1 MKITIALKAKGLMH
15 KSELIPNIPIEL
27 AQKLLNLGM
36 IEYCIASDQW
46 HLSPTA
52 ESLGW
57 ETSYGFEHV
66 SIRQKKNQ
74 CLSRLDVNTESEI
87 IKGVYRPIPMIAS
100 NMSTVCDANFC
111 IQLYKLGA
119 LGVMHRAAPREHLF
133 ESVHKIA
140 QECEWV
146 AASVGVGYDQV
157 ALAIDLKA
165 HGANI
170 IFIDIAHGYS
180 DTVIETAR
188 QIKAS
193 IPMARCGTKKMKV
206 VIGNTTNIE
215 LMKEAKDV
223 ADAIKVGIAQ
233 GAACETKNTAG
244 CTEKQF
250 SATLKFKNISKELG
264 IPVISDGGIRE
275 PKDMVYAIGAGAN
288 SIMAGSIFARC
299 PESAAETLDMN
310 GVPHKVYAGM
320 ASRYVQQRWKGG
332 LKDGTCPEGGVRYL
346 KVGEA
351 IEPFLKR
358 WSGALKSGITYAGGK
373 DIQSFQE
380 TVEFVKLAT

>member
-1 MKITIALKAKGLMH
+1 MGVVLLDSTCNTYRLN
-15 KSELIPNIPIEL
+15 PL
-27 AQKLLNLGM
+27 A
-36 IEYCIASDQW
+36 EVVQW
-46 HLSPTA
+46 DV
-52 ESLGW
+52 
-57 ETSYGFEHV
+57 SYGFEHV
-66 SIRQKKNQ
+66 AIKQRKNL
-74 CLSRLDVNTESEI
+74 CKSRLDVDVKSEI
-87 IKGVYRPIPMIAS
+87 IKGVYRPLPMIAA
-100 NMSTVCDANFC
+100 NMSTVCNAEFC
-111 IQLYKLGA
+111 IDLYKLGA
-119 LGVMHRAAPREHLF
+119 LGVMHRAAPREYLL
-133 ESVHKIA
+133 ESVHQIA
-140 QECEWV
+140 KECEWV
-146 AASVGVGYDQV
+146 AASVGVGTDQV
-157 ALAIDLKA
+157 ELAIDLKA

-180 DTVIETAR
+180 DIVIETAR
-188 QIKAS
+188 RIKAAVP
-193 IPMARCGTKKMKV
+193 IARCGKEMKV

-250 SATLKFKNISKELG
+250 SATLKFKDLSKELG
-264 IPVISDGGIRE
+264 IPVISDGGIKE
-275 PKDMVYAIGAGAN
+275 PADMVKAIGAGAN

-299 PESAAETLDMN
+299 PESAAEEIDLE
-310 GVPHKVYAGM
+310 GAPHKVYAGM

-346 KVGEA
+346 KVGEPL
-351 IEPFLKR
+351 ENFLKR

-380 TVEFVKLAT
+380 NVEFVKLAT